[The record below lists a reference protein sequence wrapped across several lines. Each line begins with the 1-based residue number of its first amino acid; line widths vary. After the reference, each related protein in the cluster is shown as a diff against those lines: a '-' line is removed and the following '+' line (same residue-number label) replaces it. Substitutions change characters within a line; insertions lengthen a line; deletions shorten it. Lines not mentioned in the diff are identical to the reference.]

1 MEQVF
6 NVGAKRRRFGMAGL
20 GAASIFAQP
29 DGPGRKGA
37 RPGPP
42 KNDCAPRAA
51 VALWVRASGLRGTER
66 KPCAGMDF

>member
-1 MEQVF
+1 MSRLF
-6 NVGAKRRRFGMAGL
+6 NVGAKRRRFEVAGL

-42 KNDCAPRAA
+42 KTNSAGAQLWHFGCAISASE
-51 VALWVRASGLRGTER
+51 ALNASLPKEST
-66 KPCAGMDF
+66 

>member
-1 MEQVF
+1 MKQVF

-20 GAASIFAQP
+20 GAASIFAQR

-42 KNDCAPRAA
+42 KTNSTGAQLSHFSC
-51 VALWVRASGLRGTER
+51 VRLIYEAQKESLLKEST
-66 KPCAGMDF
+66 